1 MIRAKSRFAWID
13 FSLFLT
19 LRRYG
24 ASTFGLEDSDV
35 RQADHLSNGAG
46 CRRRT
51 SGYTLSLMLL
61 SGWLLHKGIVLVI
74 ADILALIEDR
84 TFSPSD
90 ANRLIAAIESRVN
103 AELKIPAMSPEDVD
117 PQELRRLLSNVPGDT
132 SEPISSSHDESTQ
145 ASAIDSEGEQKQNP
159 GRQ

>member
-1 MIRAKSRFAWID
+1 M
-13 FSLFLT
+13 
-19 LRRYG
+19 
-24 ASTFGLEDSDV
+24 
-35 RQADHLSNGAG
+35 
-46 CRRRT
+46 
-51 SGYTLSLMLL
+51 
-61 SGWLLHKGIVLVI
+61 I

-90 ANRLIAAIESRVN
+90 ANRLITAIESRVN